1 MRKHLGTL
9 LKLALTIGG
18 LLFVLSQIDLDTV
31 RDHFLQTDLRW
42 VLATFLLV
50 NLGLVVRAFRWLVLL
65 QGLKMEIKLS
75 RLIALYYVGNFFNT
89 FLPTSFGGD
98 VMRVVEVARDVPA
111 DVAAGTVIVDRL
123 SGLLTLF
130 IMALFA
136 LPFRPA
142 TFPDNLLLLVIALS
156 VGGII
161 ASAIL
166 LEGSL
171 LRRFGRRLPALL
183 SPTGDGPVAR
193 LLQAVAAVGWP
204 ALLRAMIASFVFNLI
219 LISWYWTSARALGF
233 HVPYSFLF
241 LVVPILS
248 VTLLLPAIGGY
259 GPREAVATVLFDRTV
274 LPGMATGFPVGTGF
288 AISTLAFLVERLSG
302 LPGGFIYL
310 WMILRGERPGT
321 RPDQPSE
328 AEKTKA

>member
-1 MRKHLGTL
+1 
-9 LKLALTIGG
+9 
-18 LLFVLSQIDLDTV
+18 
-31 RDHFLQTDLRW
+31 
-42 VLATFLLV
+42 
-50 NLGLVVRAFRWLVLL
+50 
-65 QGLKMEIKLS
+65 
-75 RLIALYYVGNFFNT
+75 
-89 FLPTSFGGD
+89 
-98 VMRVVEVARDVPA
+98 
-111 DVAAGTVIVDRL
+111 
-123 SGLLTLF
+123 
-130 IMALFA
+130 
-136 LPFRPA
+136 
-142 TFPDNLLLLVIALS
+142 
-156 VGGII
+156 
-161 ASAIL
+161 
-166 LEGSL
+166 
-171 LRRFGRRLPALL
+171 
-183 SPTGDGPVAR
+183 
-193 LLQAVAAVGWP
+193 VAAVGWP
-204 ALLRAMIASFVFNLI
+204 ALLRAMVASFVFNLI